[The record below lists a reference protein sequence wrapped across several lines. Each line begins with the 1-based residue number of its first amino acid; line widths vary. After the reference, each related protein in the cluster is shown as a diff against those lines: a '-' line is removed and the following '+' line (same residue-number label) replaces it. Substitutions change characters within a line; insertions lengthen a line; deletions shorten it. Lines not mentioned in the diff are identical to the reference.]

1 MKKISAKARFSF
13 KQLRHALDT
22 LADEFDVVHV
32 GSAKFADD
40 DTLYIFL
47 KNERGEN
54 GEEHLECDGGKCC
67 IVNHSEAEAA
77 VFMKM
82 MGR

>member
-1 MKKISAKARFSF
+1 MKKISAKARFAL

-22 LADEFDVVHV
+22 LADEFDVVHA

-54 GEEHLECDGGKCC
+54 GEEHLNVDGGKFC